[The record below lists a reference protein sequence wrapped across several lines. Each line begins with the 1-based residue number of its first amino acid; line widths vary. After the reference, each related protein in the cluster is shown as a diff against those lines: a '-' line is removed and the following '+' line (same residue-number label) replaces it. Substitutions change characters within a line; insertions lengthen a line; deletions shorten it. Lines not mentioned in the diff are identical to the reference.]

1 MKFILKCTLILAIS
15 ATLYGEIESKIPI
28 TQQTRFSDSIIG
40 FSENISDK
48 FIYLP
53 GTCVEKEDSVIN
65 LHILNLESCLKVPA
79 SLLAELILSQDA
91 DVVCIQDMDT
101 PYAHDLYELLLA
113 SYAHFLYMNLPF
125 KKHLDSP
132 LDGFFIASKYSM
144 ENAQFNSFKDQ
155 KNNEGCLDFIIKNKN
170 TPIGH
175 IYLAHLQKDPETQT
189 LKFLETIEKIE
200 FDFLN
205 AKEQLP
211 FVLCGKLSL
220 LEDSEEGF
228 CFLSDYNQIDSTDM
242 ESLTLTSICAVEDD
256 NLPFAFEQETSYSLN
271 SSL

>member
-28 TQQTRFSDSIIG
+28 TQQTRSSDSIIG

-91 DVVCIQDMDT
+91 DMVCIQDMDT

-144 ENAQFNSFKDQ
+144 ENAQFNSFKDRLFNF
-155 KNNEGCLDFIIKNKN
+155 K
-170 TPIGH
+170 
-175 IYLAHLQKDPETQT
+175 
-189 LKFLETIEKIE
+189 
-200 FDFLN
+200 
-205 AKEQLP
+205 
-211 FVLCGKLSL
+211 VR
-220 LEDSEEGF
+220 
-228 CFLSDYNQIDSTDM
+228 QI
-242 ESLTLTSICAVEDD
+242 
-256 NLPFAFEQETSYSLN
+256 
-271 SSL
+271 